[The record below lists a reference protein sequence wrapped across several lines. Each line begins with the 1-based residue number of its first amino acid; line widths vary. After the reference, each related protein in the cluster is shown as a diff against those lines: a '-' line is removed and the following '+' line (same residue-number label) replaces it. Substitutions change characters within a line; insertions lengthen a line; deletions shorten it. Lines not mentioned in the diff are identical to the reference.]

1 MQRLLLSCFTLIFS
15 CALLLTSAHSAG
27 NSSVEMIVRSGKNL
41 AMYWPDFSDYKGH
54 VEELYAQYDFKPIWF
69 KSGKPSKEARDV
81 IHVLSNA
88 DSKGLNAVD
97 YDSELLTK
105 SLKNGISGDISQV
118 DVALTVGVMRYI
130 SDLRIGRVDFKSLSN
145 DFDIPDKRIHL
156 PAFVQKLASSSHV
169 REQLDSVEPQLPQ
182 YRVLPKALAKYR
194 KLAQDPR
201 LSEKLPEAKTI
212 HPGEE
217 YAQTELL
224 AYKLHKLG
232 DLHKMPAAGGSYDG
246 ELVKGVKNFQK
257 RHGIDQDG
265 ILGKGTFRR
274 LNTPM
279 KKRVEQI
286 ILAMERFRWFPND
299 FGQNPIIVNL
309 PEFRARA
316 FRKVGEHQYKKQLEM
331 NVVVGK
337 AYPRNQTPVFNKKM
351 NHLVLSP
358 YWNVPTSITRGELI
372 PKLDKNPSYLS
383 NKRYEI
389 VDGEG
394 NSHPYNSSSKS
405 GLLNGSLRIRQ
416 KPGDHN
422 SLGLVKFMF
431 PNKYSVY
438 MHGTPAQSLFAKS
451 KRDYSHGCIRLED
464 PLAMAQYITAVDGQG
479 DKWTKDRLQKTMK
492 SGKATTVKL
501 NSDIQVFVLYTSV
514 VVHPDGKVYFFDDVY
529 GHDKKLARALAG
541 GYPYPWGK

>member
-1 MQRLLLSCFTLIFS
+1 MQRLLLSCFTLLFS
-15 CALLLTSAHSAG
+15 LALLVTPAHSAG
-27 NSSVEMIVRSGKNL
+27 NSSLEKIVRSGKNL
-41 AMYWPDFSDYKGH
+41 AMYWPDFSDYQGH
-54 VEELYAQYDFKPIWF
+54 VEELYASNNFNPLWF
-69 KSGKPSKEARDV
+69 RNGKPTKEATDV
-81 IHVLSNA
+81 IGVLSHA

-105 SLKNGISGDISQV
+105 TLKNGVSGDISQV

-130 SDLRIGRVDFKSLSN
+130 SDLRIGRVDFKNQSN
-145 DFDIPDKRIHL
+145 DFDIADKRIHL
-156 PAFVQKLASSSHV
+156 PSFVQKLTTSSHV
-169 REQLDSVEPQLPQ
+169 RQQLDSVEPQLPQ
-182 YRVLPKALAKYR
+182 YKVLPKALASYR

-201 LSEKLPEAKTI
+201 LSQNLSDSKTI

-217 YAQTELL
+217 YAQIELL

-232 DLHKMPAAGGSYDG
+232 DLQKMPSAGGSYDD
-246 ELVKGVKNFQK
+246 EVVNGVKNFQK

-265 ILGKGTFRR
+265 VLGKGTFRQ

-286 ILAMERFRWFPND
+286 VLAMERFRWFPND

-316 FRKVGEHQYKKQLEM
+316 FRKVDEHQYKKQLEM

-351 NHLVLSP
+351 NHLVLAP

-372 PKLDKNPSYLS
+372 PKLDKDPSYLR
-383 NKRYEI
+383 KKHYEI
-389 VDGEG
+389 VDGKG
-394 NSHPYNSSSKS
+394 NSHPYNSNSKK

-416 KPGDHN
+416 KPGNHN

-464 PLAMAQYITAVDGQG
+464 PLAMARYITALDGQG
-479 DKWTKDRLQKTMK
+479 DKWSKARLKKTME

-514 VVHPDGKVYFFDDVY
+514 VVHPDGKVFFFDDVY

>member
-1 MQRLLLSCFTLIFS
+1 MRRLLLSCFTLIFS
-15 CALLLTSAHSAG
+15 FTLLLTPAHSAG
-27 NSSVEMIVRSGKNL
+27 NSSLEKIVTSGKNL

-54 VEELYAQYDFKPIWF
+54 AEELYAQNNFKPLWF
-69 KSGKPSKEARDV
+69 NNGKPTKEARDV
-81 IHVLSNA
+81 IQVLSHA
-88 DSKGLNAVD
+88 DFKGLNAVD

-105 SLKNGISGDISQV
+105 SLKNGVSGDISQV
-118 DVALTVGVMRYI
+118 DVALTVGVIRYL
-130 SDLRIGRVDFKSLSN
+130 SDLRVGRVDFKSLSN

-156 PAFVQKLASSSHV
+156 PAFVQKLTTSSHV
-169 REQLDSVEPQLPQ
+169 RQQLDSVEPQLPQ
-182 YRVLPKALAKYR
+182 YKVLPKALARYR

-201 LSEKLPEAKTI
+201 LSEKLSDSKTI
-212 HPGEE
+212 HPGEPF
-217 YAQTELL
+217 AQRDLL

-232 DLHKMPAAGGSYDG
+232 DLKKMPAAENSYSGDV
-246 ELVKGVKNFQK
+246 VKGVKSFQK

-265 ILGKGTFRR
+265 ILGKGTFQQ

-309 PEFRARA
+309 PEFRAWA
-316 FRKVGEHQYKKQLEM
+316 FRKVGEHEYEKMLEM

-351 NHLVLSP
+351 NHLVLAP
-358 YWNVPTSITRGELI
+358 YWKVPTSITKGELL
-372 PKLDKNPSYLS
+372 PKLSKDPSYLQR
-383 NKRYEI
+383 NHYEI

-394 NSHPYNSSSKS
+394 NSHPYNSNSRS
-405 GLLNGSLRIRQ
+405 GLLNGKLRIRQ
-416 KPGDHN
+416 KPGNHN
-422 SLGLVKFMF
+422 ALGLVKFMF

-464 PLAMAQYITAVDGQG
+464 PLAMAQYITSLDGQG
-479 DKWTKDRLQKTMK
+479 DTWTKDRLKKTME

-514 VVHPDGKVYFFDDVY
+514 VVHPDGKVFFYDDVY
-529 GHDKKLARALAG
+529 GHDKKLAHALAG
-541 GYPYPWGK
+541 GYPYPWVK

>member
-1 MQRLLLSCFTLIFS
+1 MQRLLLSCLTLILSF
-15 CALLLTSAHSAG
+15 ALLLTPAYSAASP
-27 NSSVEMIVRSGKNL
+27 SIEKIVKSGKNL
-41 AMYWPDFSDYKGH
+41 AMYWPDFSDYRGH
-54 VEELYAQYDFKPIWF
+54 VEELYASNNFKPLWLRN
-69 KSGKPSKEARDV
+69 GKPTKEATDV
-81 IHVLSNA
+81 IKVLRHA
-88 DSKGLNAVD
+88 GSKGLNAVD

-105 SLKNGISGDISQV
+105 SLKNGVSGNLSQV

-145 DFDIPDKRIHL
+145 NFDIPDKRINL
-156 PAFVQKLASSSHV
+156 PSFVSKLTRSSHV
-169 REQLDSVEPQLPQ
+169 RQQLDSVEPQLPQ
-182 YRVLPKALAKYR
+182 YRVLLPALAKYR
-194 KLAQDPR
+194 KLARDQRLAER
-201 LSEKLPEAKTI
+201 LSDSKTI
-212 HPGEE
+212 HPGDP
-217 YAQTELL
+217 YAQVNLL
-224 AYKLHKLG
+224 AYRLHKLG
-232 DLHKMPAAGGSYDG
+232 DLKSMPPSGSSYSG
-246 ELVKGVKNFQK
+246 AVINGVKSFQK

-265 ILGKGTFRR
+265 VLGKGTFRQ

-279 KKRVEQI
+279 KKRVDQI

-299 FGQNPIIVNL
+299 FGQNPVIVNL

-316 FRKVGEHQYKKQLEM
+316 YRKVGEQKYQLKLEM

-351 NHLVLSP
+351 NHLVLAP
-358 YWNVPTSITRGELI
+358 YWNVPTSITKGELI
-372 PKLDKNPSYLS
+372 PKLDKDPSYLS
-383 NKRYEI
+383 KKHYEI

-394 NSHPYNSSSKS
+394 NSHPYNSSSKR

-416 KPGDHN
+416 TPGNHN

-451 KRDYSHGCIRLED
+451 KRDYSHGCIRLEE
-464 PLAMAQYITAVDGQG
+464 PLRMAEYITQLDGQG
-479 DKWTKDRLQKTMK
+479 DTWTKARLKKTME

-501 NSDIQVFVLYTSV
+501 KSDIQVFVLYTTV
-514 VVHPDGKVYFFDDVY
+514 VVHQDGKIFFYDDVY

-541 GYPYPWGK
+541 GYPYPWVK